1 MCLFNISCLFF
12 VVLLKSL
19 YNNVENEEDIY
30 IIIVNIPHLG
40 GDWKSMIEVKG
51 FFLISIV
58 HVYTCTISYFN
69 CTCIYMY
76 DF

>member
-1 MCLFNISCLFF
+1 MVLCVFSTYLVFLLF
-12 VVLLKSL
+12 LLKSL

-30 IIIVNIPHLG
+30 IIIVNIPHVG

-58 HVYTCTISYFN
+58 HVYTCATFD
-69 CTCIYMY
+69 CVT
-76 DF
+76 